1 MPNRDINI
9 IVSVSDENDG
19 DVEGG
24 VEDVED
30 VEDVEGGNGDVD
42 TVWTDCSPILAYRV
56 GKIEI
61 MSGNRV
67 DGVGV
72 IISNC
77 FFVGSTGRVGAIVVS

>member
-1 MPNRDINI
+1 M
-9 IVSVSDENDG
+9 
-19 DVEGG
+19 
-24 VEDVED
+24 
-30 VEDVEGGNGDVD
+30 
-42 TVWTDCSPILAYRV
+42 

-77 FFVGSTGRVGAIVVS
+77 FFVGSTGRVGAVVVSKGRTGSFVGSTGRVGAVIVS

>member
-30 VEDVEGGNGDVD
+30 AEGGNGDVEDVEGGNGDVD
-42 TVWTDCSPILAYRV
+42 TV
-56 GKIEI
+56 
-61 MSGNRV
+61 
-67 DGVGV
+67 
-72 IISNC
+72 
-77 FFVGSTGRVGAIVVS
+77 